1 MLTSVEG
8 QILLGADHK
17 GEGVYLP
24 LKMCNRHGLIA
35 GATGTGKTVSV
46 QIMAEAFARAGVPVF
61 VSDVKGD
68 LSGLAKP
75 GADKDFLDKR
85 ARDIQL
91 PDYGPEDFPVRLWD
105 FYGEGGLPIRATV
118 TEVGPLLLS
127 RMLDL
132 NDTQE
137 GVLAITFRVADEDGL
152 PLLDLKDLRS
162 LLAHVS
168 ERRAELSAMY
178 GNVSPSTVAAIQR
191 RLIQLEVQGGD
202 FFFGEPALNVMDLI
216 RTDQNGGGVLNV
228 LKADKLM
235 QAPRLYGAFLL
246 WLLSEL
252 FEELPEIG
260 DPEKPKLVF
269 VFDEAHLL
277 FDGASKSLL
286 EKVEQVCRLIRSKG
300 VGVFFASQDPG
311 DIPDGVAGQLGTK
324 IQHALRAFTPA
335 QAKRVKAAADSFRPN
350 PDFKTKDVITELGVG
365 EALVSTLAKKGVPT
379 PVARTLIRPPASRL
393 GPLLAKER
401 KALVQADDLQSQYG
415 RSVDNYSAHE
425 MLEERADRMAQEAER
440 AESKAVREKRQR
452 ATKRRT
458 SSRRRMSTTE
468 RAISQASRT
477 ASRTLVRELVR
488 SFMGV
493 LKRR

>member
-1 MLTSVEG
+1 MLKQSDDH
-8 QILLGADHK
+8 ILLGADHM
-17 GEGVYLP
+17 GAGVELP

-46 QIMAEAFARAGVPVF
+46 QIMAEHFSAAGVPVF

-68 LSGLAKP
+68 LAGLAAE
-75 GADKDFLDKR
+75 GGDKDFLHAR
-85 ARDIQL
+85 AEKIGLQG
-91 PDYGPEDFPVRLWD
+91 YTGKSFPVRLWD

-118 TEVGPLLLS
+118 TEVGPLLMS

-152 PLLDLKDLRS
+152 PLLDLKDLRA

-178 GNVSPSTVAAIQR
+178 GNVSPSSVAAIQR
-191 RLIQLEVQGGD
+191 RLIQLEDQGGEL
-202 FFFGEPALNVMDLI
+202 FFGEPALDVRDLL
-216 RTDQNGGGVLNV
+216 RTTRDGQGIINV

-235 QAPRLYGAFLL
+235 MAPRLYGAFLL

-252 FEELPEIG
+252 FEELPEVG

-286 EKVEQVCRLIRSKG
+286 DKVEQVCRLIRSKG
-300 VGVFFASQDPG
+300 VGVFFATQDPG
-311 DIPDGVAGQLGTK
+311 DIPDDVAGQLGSK

-335 QAKRVKAAADSFRPN
+335 QQKRVKAAADGFRPN
-350 PDFKTKDVITELGVG
+350 PAFDTREVITELGVG
-365 EALVSTLAKKGVPT
+365 EALVSTLQKKGIPT
-379 PVARTLIRPPASRL
+379 PVSRMLIRPPASRL
-393 GPLLAKER
+393 GPLTDKER
-401 KALVQADDLQSQYG
+401 KAILRDDELSSIYAKP
-415 RSVDNYSAHE
+415 VDNRSAHE
-425 MLEERADRMAQEAER
+425 MLAER
-440 AESKAVREKRQR
+440 AERMAREAEKAETKTVREKRQR
-452 ATKRRT
+452 STKRRR
-458 SSRRRMSTTE
+458 SSRMTTTE
-468 RAISQASRT
+468 RAINQAART
-477 ASRTLVRELVR
+477 ASGTLVRELIR
-488 SFMGV
+488 GLLGG

>member
-1 MLTSVEG
+1 MLTPTEHH
-8 QILLGADHK
+8 ILLGADHH
-17 GEGVYLP
+17 GAAVELS

-75 GADKDFLDKR
+75 GADKDFLTKR
-85 ARDIQL
+85 AEDIQL
-91 PDYGPEDFPVRLWD
+91 GGYGPEEFPVRLWD

-118 TEVGPLLLS
+118 TEVGPLLLA

-137 GVLAITFRVADEDGL
+137 GVLAITFRVADDDGL
-152 PLLDLKDLRS
+152 PLLDLKDLRA

-168 ERRAELSAMY
+168 ERRAELSVLY

-191 RLIQLEVQGGD
+191 RLIQLEDQGGAL
-202 FFFGEPALNVMDLI
+202 FFGEPALDVRDLL
-216 RTDQNGGGVLNV
+216 RTSEDGRGILNV

-235 QAPRLYGAFLL
+235 MAPRLYGAFLL

-300 VGVFFASQDPG
+300 VGIFFATQDPG

-335 QAKRVKAAADSFRPN
+335 QKRRVNAAADSFRPN
-350 PDFKTKDVITELGVG
+350 PDFETKEAITELGVG

-379 PVARTLIRPPASRL
+379 PVSRTLIRPPASRL
-393 GPLLAKER
+393 GPLTQKER
-401 KALVQADDLQSQYG
+401 RDIVKSDELSDQYA
-415 RSVDNYSAHE
+415 RSIDSHSAHE
-425 MLEERADRMAQEAER
+425 MLADRAERLAER
-440 AESKAVREKRQR
+440 AEQAETKSAREKRQR
-452 ATKRRT
+452 STKKRR
-458 SSRRRMSTTE
+458 SSRMTTTE
-468 RAISQASRT
+468 RAINQGVRT
-477 ASRTLVRELVR
+477 MTSTLVRELLR
-488 SFMGV
+488 GV
-493 LKRR
+493 LGGLRRR